1 MKKNKCLKYIILLIL
16 IIIFLLKNN
25 ITYLMNRYIFY
36 KNIKLKY
43 KKGKKNILLIS
54 NSREN
59 YLGLEFL
66 SKKEYYFNH
75 CFGVVE
81 KFLNSFKPGEVL
93 LIHYAGSGVKTHKA
107 KKNYNIIY
115 NSVFK
120 KLNINLKTI
129 DNLSNNEIK
138 NEIINA
144 ECIFISGGNTFKLLK
159 KLKNN
164 NLFEILKEKINNGT
178 PYIGVSSGCVILNDD
193 LKSSNSLP
201 IVKPTFQ
208 GLDVLPFIINVH
220 YKGKH
225 IRLIQYLIKNKDK
238 KIICIPDGSIIHIVD
253 NDYELAGFGYS
264 KIIYYKNEKSL
275 VVENIKDGNMIKE
288 ICNLK
293 I

>member
-25 ITYLMNRYIFY
+25 IVYLINRYVFY

-59 YLGLEFL
+59 FLGLGFL
-66 SKKEYYFNH
+66 SKKESYFNH
-75 CFGVVE
+75 CFNVVE
-81 KFLNSFKPGEVL
+81 KFLNNFKPSEVL

-107 KKNYNIIY
+107 KQNYNIIY

-129 DNLSNNEIK
+129 ANLSSDEIK

-144 ECIFISGGNTFKLLK
+144 KCIFISGGNTFKLLK

-164 NLFEILKEKINNGT
+164 NLCEILKEKINNGT

-201 IVKPTFQ
+201 IVKPVFQ
-208 GLDVLPFIINVH
+208 GLGVLPFIINVH
-220 YKGKH
+220 YKNKNKKPL
-225 IRLIQYLIKNKDK
+225 RLIQYLIRNKDK
-238 KIICIPDGSIIHIVD
+238 KIVCIPEGSIIHIVD

-264 KIIYYKNEKSL
+264 KIIYYKNENTL
-275 VVENIKDGNMIKE
+275 VVENIENGNTIKE
-288 ICNLK
+288 ICK
-293 I
+293 